1 MHQIGALLAGALL
14 FGWSTAAVATTCL
27 AERIDAR
34 ATVKTVHDGDTVR
47 LADGRSVRL
56 VGINTPELGRDGA
69 PDEPLARSARDALI
83 DLLAGDRSVG
93 LEIAPEGTDRYD
105 RVLAHVYTAA
115 GRNVAA
121 TLLERGLGWH
131 IAVPPNLGNLDCYR
145 QAERTARDRRL
156 GVHGEA
162 ALAPVAA
169 DNLSANAG
177 GFALVTGTI
186 ERVGTSRR
194 AYWLDLGELTLRLAH
209 ADLPYFEE
217 ADPRRWHARSLRVR
231 GWIYRVDGQ
240 ARMNLRHPAAIEWM
254 DTRQ

>member
-1 MHQIGALLAGALL
+1 MGALL
-14 FGWSTAAVATTCL
+14 FAWSTVAVATTCP
-27 AERIDAR
+27 AERIDTR
-34 ATVKTVHDGDTVR
+34 AVVETVHDGDTVR

-69 PDEPLARSARDALI
+69 PDEPLARSAREALI

-105 RVLAHVYTAA
+105 RLLAHVHTAD

-121 TLLERGLGWH
+121 TLLRQGLGWH
-131 IAVPPNLGNLDCYR
+131 IAVPPNLGHLDCYR
-145 QAERTARDRRL
+145 RAERSAREADR

-169 DNLSANAG
+169 DDLGANAG
-177 GFALVTGTI
+177 GFAVVTGTI

-194 AYWLDLGELTLRLAH
+194 AYWLDLGGLTLRLAR
-209 ADLPYFEE
+209 ADLPYFEQR
-217 ADPRRWHARSLRVR
+217 DPRRWHGRSLRAR
-231 GWIYRVDGQ
+231 GWIYQVDGQ
-240 ARMNLRHPAAIEWM
+240 ARMNLRHPAAVEWM
-254 DTRQ
+254 DSRQ